1 MRRAGVNT
9 YFCQVMVRYLI
20 MFCFL
25 KKTIPHKQ
33 QHNECTP
40 CTVQYTRL
48 LIWVLTW
55 DREKGRMGLFQTLA
69 SMIAAYKELY
79 YEEFKSN
86 KYTYPNQFSQ
96 LTSCFQ
102 VVTHSN
108 PSNNLMTD
116 VGKVGIQLWF
126 PLTGL
131 KVVVFDKG
139 QLECFADFCQIEDKS
154 SIVVVWTIVWNNK
167 RILPSYK
174 PEPPH
179 RAWERLSSD
188 LFEFKG
194 QQYLLL
200 TDQYSRFPVIRRL
213 TSTTS
218 SAVINHLKSI
228 FAEHGIPTQLM
239 TDNGPQFS
247 SVEFKHFLNVY
258 GMEHVTSSPCTPIER
273 VCWAN
278 CPDCGEHPPKVRWK
292 QRRPVPCS
300 SVLLSHSFGSPAEV
314 PGRTAHQQKI

>member
-33 QHNECTP
+33 QHNACTP

-69 SMIAAYKELY
+69 SMIPAYKELY

-131 KVVVFDKG
+131 KVVVFNKG

-167 RILPSYK
+167 RFLPCYIRYSPFILLKCLLCNFPNF
-174 PEPPH
+174 ETH
-179 RAWERLSSD
+179 EWTLSVN
-188 LFEFKG
+188 K
-194 QQYLLL
+194 
-200 TDQYSRFPVIRRL
+200 
-213 TSTTS
+213 STWLQKM
-218 SAVINHLKSI
+218 LKSTLKDDI
-228 FAEHGIPTQLM
+228 LY
-239 TDNGPQFS
+239 N
-247 SVEFKHFLNVY
+247 KHWEIMAVDTL
-258 GMEHVTSSPCTPIER
+258 
-273 VCWAN
+273 
-278 CPDCGEHPPKVRWK
+278 K
-292 QRRPVPCS
+292 
-300 SVLLSHSFGSPAEV
+300 
-314 PGRTAHQQKI
+314 